1 MNNYPT
7 HYPKNCPPN
16 HSVPASG
23 DVYRFINGTTPKD
36 KDFKSYYELKPHQD
50 WGSKACEARG
60 LSVFITLEDC
70 IAAAK
75 VIPAFRNRKKLL
87 AKASLPSNSGVIAPT
102 PSKNTNNHNTFWSLV
117 SAQDLSLLFHSVP
130 NMGDT
135 NV

>member
-36 KDFKSYYELKPHQD
+36 KDFKSYYELGREFTCQ
-50 WGSKACEARG
+50 ARG
-60 LSVFITLEDC
+60 LSVYITLEDC
-70 IAAAK
+70 LAAVGA
-75 VIPAFRNRKKLL
+75 IPALKKKCI
-87 AKASLPSNSGVIAPT
+87 AKAELLQSHGVIAPT
-102 PSKNTNNHNTFWSLV
+102 PSRNTQNHNTFWSLV
-117 SAQDLSLLFHSVP
+117 NAQDLSLLFHFVSK
-130 NMGDT
+130 MGDT